1 MRESVK
7 KNKYVI
13 SSKLFQLVKFK
24 MMLSVA
30 AKMEIN
36 LIVENHKLDW
46 VIAPSFLLTEDRGYI
61 PHILFSY

>member
-36 LIVENHKLDW
+36 LIVENRKLD
-46 VIAPSFLLTEDRGYI
+46 
-61 PHILFSY
+61 